1 MLFKKPKNL
10 GKRSVNRILLAEEQ
24 TTIIS
29 KYETIRI
36 YKTLIKLRYVKI
48 NLREKSQI
56 KSTQNLKKNDSEK

>member
-1 MLFKKPKNL
+1 MLFKKSKNL
-10 GKRSVNRILLAEEQ
+10 GKSSVNRILLAEEQ

-48 NLREKSQI
+48 NLRKKLQI
-56 KSTQNLKKNDSEK
+56 KSTRSFKKNDSQK

>member
-1 MLFKKPKNL
+1 M
-10 GKRSVNRILLAEEQ
+10 NRILLVEEQ

-56 KSTQNLKKNDSEK
+56 KSTRNLKKNDSEK

>member
-10 GKRSVNRILLAEEQ
+10 GKSSVNRILLAEEQ

>member
-1 MLFKKPKNL
+1 MLFKKSKNL
-10 GKRSVNRILLAEEQ
+10 GKSSVNRILLAEEQ

-48 NLREKSQI
+48 NLRKKLQI
-56 KSTQNLKKNDSEK
+56 KSTRSLKKNDSQK

>member
-10 GKRSVNRILLAEEQ
+10 GKSSMNCILLAEEQ

-56 KSTQNLKKNDSEK
+56 KSTRNLKKK